1 MISPLVFIPG
11 LCWISLYLTGNLNHF
26 KKCTLKIVKNFS
38 TFWFNFTH
46 MAKFCLVIESPANI
60 SRHYLKSLE

>member
-1 MISPLVFIPG
+1 MFFNDKSFSIHTRIMLDVSRFN
-11 LCWISLYLTGNLNHF
+11 WKFKSLQKMYIKL
-26 KKCTLKIVKNFS
+26 FS

-60 SRHYLKSLE
+60 SPVIT